1 MKSTYSIVFT
11 PFSVLSN
18 ERVNLGLLMI
28 DERGD
33 SMFRYSNEKLALIR
47 NLLSE
52 DGAKLIKSNLTTLEN
67 KFSKGEKEFFPL
79 QEIKADFI
87 QYLSSYTNNLISFTP
102 PKSIDVELIES
113 NFNKLFQ
120 KFVFHIIPTV
130 NKPQVSSISLIKKSF
145 TPKVESRVNVDFQL
159 KANEFDFVLFNL
171 NVDMIGKN
179 DRPVLTQFFDF
190 ETSPES
196 LKSRIT
202 NYISLIKP
210 FEIKEQKEGKFFM
223 VADEPSL
230 EQNSQHLIWE
240 HLLESPLIKKNILE
254 IVPTTELD
262 RVEEYLETHDVRPFV
277 EKGLIAL

>member
-1 MKSTYSIVFT
+1 
-11 PFSVLSN
+11 
-18 ERVNLGLLMI
+18 MI
-28 DERGD
+28 DERGN
-33 SMFRYSNEKLALIR
+33 SMFQYSNEKLSLIR

-52 DGAKLIKSNLTTLEN
+52 EGAKLIKSNLTTLEN

-79 QEIKADFI
+79 QEIKTDFI

-120 KFVFHIIPTV
+120 KFVFHLIPTV
-130 NKPQVSSISLIKKSF
+130 TKPQASSISLIKKSF

-190 ETSPES
+190 EASPES

-210 FEIKEQKEGKFFM
+210 FEIKE
-223 VADEPSL
+223 
-230 EQNSQHLIWE
+230 
-240 HLLESPLIKKNILE
+240 
-254 IVPTTELD
+254 
-262 RVEEYLETHDVRPFV
+262 
-277 EKGLIAL
+277 

>member
-1 MKSTYSIVFT
+1 MKSAYSIVFT

-28 DERGD
+28 DERGN
-33 SMFRYSNEKLALIR
+33 STFRYSNEKLSLIR

-67 KFSKGEKEFFPL
+67 KFSKGGNEFFPV

-87 QYLSSYTNNLISFTP
+87 QYLSNYTNNLISFTP
-102 PKSIDVELIES
+102 PKSIDVELNES

-120 KFVFHIIPTV
+120 KFVFHIIPV
-130 NKPQVSSISLIKKSF
+130 VSKPQISSILLIKKNF

-179 DRPVLTQFFDF
+179 DCPVLTQFFDF
-190 ETSPES
+190 EASPES
-196 LKSRIT
+196 LKNRIT

-223 VADEPSL
+223 VADEPSR

-240 HLLESPLIKKNILE
+240 HLLESPLIKKSILE

-262 RVEEYLETHDVRPFV
+262 RVEEYLEKHHVRPFV
-277 EKGLIAL
+277 DKD

>member
-28 DERGD
+28 DESGN
-33 SMFRYSNEKLALIR
+33 SMFRYSNEKLSLIR

-102 PKSIDVELIES
+102 PKSIDVELNEP

-120 KFVFHIIPTV
+120 KFVFHIIPV
-130 NKPQVSSISLIKKSF
+130 VAKPPVSSISLIKKNF

-190 ETSPES
+190 ESSPES

-210 FEIKEQKEGKFFM
+210 FEIKEQKDGKFFM
-223 VADEPSL
+223 VADEPSI
-230 EQNSQHLIWE
+230 EQNPQHLIWE

-262 RVEEYLETHDVRPFV
+262 RVEKYLETHNVRPFV
-277 EKGLIAL
+277 EKD